1 MHELGVVF
9 SIMDSVEKTAAGSGV
24 DHVSKVVLDLGE
36 VTTVIPSY
44 LTDCWKWAVKKSP
57 LLESADLEIRRV
69 PAITYCE
76 SCGSEYETVKH
87 GKTCPN
93 CGSTDTWLLQGN
105 EFMIR
110 EIEVTINNEK
120 E

>member
-9 SIMDSVEKTAAGSGV
+9 SIMDRVEKAAAQNEV
-24 DHVSKVVLDLGE
+24 DQVSKVVLDLGE

-44 LTDCWKWAVKKSP
+44 LTDCWKWAVRKSP
-57 LLESADLEIRRV
+57 LLTSADLEIRRI
-69 PAITYCE
+69 PAITFCE
-76 SCGSEYETVKH
+76 NCGNEYETVTY

-93 CGSTDTWLLQGN
+93 CGSTNTWLLQGN

-110 EIEVTINNEK
+110 EIEVPAENEK
-120 E
+120 G